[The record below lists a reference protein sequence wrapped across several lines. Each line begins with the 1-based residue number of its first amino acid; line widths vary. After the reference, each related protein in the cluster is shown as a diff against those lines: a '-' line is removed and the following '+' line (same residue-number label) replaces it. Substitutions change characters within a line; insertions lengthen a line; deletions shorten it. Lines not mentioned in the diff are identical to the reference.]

1 MTNDTLYANSC
12 NDNLLFITV
21 NFHAVKKMCCLVSES
36 KKSLIPVM
44 CDLTLKILLNTLF
57 LDRTASW
64 DSLNCIQVFCFDSSQ
79 ASIQEKCSKF

>member
-36 KKSLIPVM
+36 KKSLIRPVM

-64 DSLNCIQVFCFDSSQ
+64 DQSVTPRWDSLNCIQVFCFD
-79 ASIQEKCSKF
+79 